1 MPMNIA
7 IDGPSGAGKST
18 LAKRLAKEL
27 GILYL
32 NTGAMYRGIAYHVL
46 KKGVDPAAAE
56 AVRPLLKGIDMR
68 IEYDPSCG
76 VQQIIINGENVT
88 PFIREHRISFAA
100 STVSKIPEV
109 RLKLVELQRAVAA
122 ENDCVLD
129 GRDIGSYVLPDADI
143 KIYLDAKPEIRAD
156 RRFKELEEKGQL
168 NGMTP
173 GDVLA
178 DVNKRDYQDMHRDF
192 APLIVA
198 DGAKV
203 VDTSGMNADEVVET
217 IKDIIREC
225 K

>member
-32 NTGAMYRGIAYHVL
+32 DTGAMYRGIAYHVL
-46 KKGVDPAAAE
+46 KKGVDPADAE
-56 AVRPLLKGIDMR
+56 AVIPLLGN
-68 IEYDPSCG
+68 IEMSIGYDPACG

-173 GDVLA
+173 EDVLA